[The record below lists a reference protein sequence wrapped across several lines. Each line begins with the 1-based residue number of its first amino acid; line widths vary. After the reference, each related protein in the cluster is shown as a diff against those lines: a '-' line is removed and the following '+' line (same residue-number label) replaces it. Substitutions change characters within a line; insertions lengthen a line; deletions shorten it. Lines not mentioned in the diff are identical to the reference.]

1 MQQSLSKHSLVMPAT
16 LSSFPLMQEEPR
28 VAASIRPMPRSIEA
42 QEEAIEAQEHALDV
56 LADESG
62 TDVVTTTDDRLRK
75 ASEAVQRANENLI
88 EHALK

>member
-1 MQQSLSKHSLVMPAT
+1 MPAAF
-16 LSSFPLMQEEPR
+16 SFFPLMQEEPR
-28 VAASIRPMPRSIEA
+28 VAASIRPMPRAIEA
-42 QEEAIEAQEHALDV
+42 QEEAIAAQEHTLNV

-62 TDVVTTTDDRLRK
+62 TDVGANADGRLRI